1 MTFKKFLVLLLA
13 LVTALSVLSACGGD
27 GKETDSKANSAASEA
42 ISEEASEE
50 NSDTVSEE
58 ISETTSSEDS
68 ETVDNDGSQET
79 SKEDATDPDDS
90 NKDPNGSESTPEE
103 DVNDETTAPAETT
116 EVDSS
121 VIVTDDVAIRIG
133 GLKGPTTMGL
143 IKLMQD
149 FENGKSVCDYEF
161 KVEAAADAITPLLI
175 KGELDMVAI
184 PANVAS
190 VLYNKTKGAV
200 QVLGINTLGV
210 LYIVQNG
217 ASIENVK
224 NLKGRTIYATG
235 KGTTP
240 EYTLRYI
247 LTENGLDPDKDV
259 TIVWK
264 SEATEVVAA
273 MKSGTA
279 SVAMLPQP
287 YVTVAQT
294 QIQSLNIVLN
304 LNDEWEAICGKSMV
318 TGVTVV
324 RKEFAEAHPELIK
337 AFLVEYKASTEY
349 VVENPAEVA
358 PLVEEKI
365 GVKAAVAQT
374 AIPYCNIKLVTG
386 SEMKSMLSNYLEVLF
401 NQNAQSIGGAMPSDD
416 FYYEA

>member
-1 MTFKKFLVLLLA
+1 MTFKKFLVLILA

-27 GKETDSKANSAASEA
+27 ENETDSKANGEASAV
-42 ISEEASEE
+42 ISEDASEE
-50 NSDTVSEE
+50 NSDTASEE
-58 ISETTSSEDS
+58 ISVTVSEEAS
-68 ETVDNDGSQET
+68 ETVDDDGSQET
-79 SKEDATDPDDS
+79 SKEDATEPDDS
-90 NKDPNGSESTPEE
+90 DKDPNGSESTPEDDVTTPPVE
-103 DVNDETTAPAETT
+103 DPD
-116 EVDSS
+116 VDSS
-121 VIVTDDVAIRIG
+121 VVITDDVAIRIG

-143 IKLMQD
+143 VKLMQD
-149 FENGKSVCDYEF
+149 FENGNAVCDYEF

-247 LTENGLDPDKDV
+247 LKENGLDPDKDV
-259 TIVWK
+259 NIVWK

-304 LNDEWEAICGKSMV
+304 LNDEWEAVSGKSMV

-337 AFLVEYKASTEY
+337 AFLNEYKASTEY
-349 VVENPAEVA
+349 IVDNPAELA
-358 PLVEEKI
+358 PMVEEKI

-386 SEMKSMLSNYLEVLF
+386 SEMKSMLSNYLKVLF
-401 NQNAQSIGGAMPSDD
+401 EQNAQSIGGAMPADD

>member
-1 MTFKKFLVLLLA
+1 MTFKKFLVLILA

-27 GKETDSKANSAASEA
+27 ENETDSKANGEASAV
-42 ISEEASEE
+42 ISEDASEE
-50 NSDTVSEE
+50 NSDTASEE
-58 ISETTSSEDS
+58 ISETTSNEAS
-68 ETVDNDGSQET
+68 ETVDDDGSQET
-79 SKEDATDPDDS
+79 SKEDATEPDDS
-90 NKDPNGSESTPEE
+90 DKDPNSSESTPEDDVTTPPVE
-103 DVNDETTAPAETT
+103 DPD
-116 EVDSS
+116 VDSS
-121 VIVTDDVAIRIG
+121 VVITDDVAIRIG

-143 IKLMQD
+143 VKLMQD
-149 FENGKSVCDYEF
+149 FENGNAVCDYEF

-247 LTENGLDPDKDV
+247 LKENGLDPDKDV
-259 TIVWK
+259 NIVWK

-304 LNDEWEAICGKSMV
+304 LNDEWEAVSGKSMV

-337 AFLVEYKASTEY
+337 AFLNEYKASTEY
-349 VVENPAEVA
+349 IVDNPAELA
-358 PLVEEKI
+358 PMVEEKI

-386 SEMKSMLSNYLEVLF
+386 SEMKSMLSNYLKVLF
-401 NQNAQSIGGAMPSDD
+401 EQNAQSIGGAMPADD